1 MVPYAGSETAE
12 NPTESDSALGLS
24 HPTTLE
30 PKSPEDPSY
39 TTAVK
44 EAKELLLMRGI
55 LSTHNFKQER
65 QMVKEV
71 IKHLAPRMG
80 TFVYQIASFST
91 PIICKVGLLKTF
103 SSTPPNTTDSSGV
116 SSWTFPTYSA
126 MRGGI
131 APLLNK
137 FTDMRL
143 WGLTKPLQKPS
154 EKYSR
159 VVATIMPPFE
169 MYLTTGDAMD
179 VMSANFQYA
188 LIDEDGEIA
197 PPKDPERREIQMTD
211 SEMSQL
217 RQSAYA
223 DLHLMAESGCKLSPK
238 FLRLLGLEV
247 KAAEVEAAEAAA
259 EEAKAAER
267 AEKASSGKRKLMLAT
282 TARATEAKER
292 KAAKAAREREERA
305 AARIEYPIEE
315 ILEERPATGRAIT
328 WYRVRWAG
336 YDSAWE
342 AWRIEGEVG
351 EPLVTWEPLVNVRH
365 TEALTRWEQQQLMPP

>member
-1 MVPYAGSETAE
+1 MAPYAGSETAE

-39 TTAVK
+39 LALK
-44 EAKELLLMRGI
+44 EAKELLLSRGI
-55 LSTHNFKQER
+55 LSMHNFKQER

-71 IKHLAPRMG
+71 LKHLAPRIG

-91 PIICKVGLLKTF
+91 PIISKAGLLKTF
-103 SSTPPNTTDSSGV
+103 SATPPSIEDSSGS
-116 SSWTFPTYSA
+116 SSWAFTTYSA
-126 MRGGI
+126 MRGGL

-137 FTDMRL
+137 FTDLRL

-179 VMSANFQYA
+179 VMSANYQYA
-188 LIDEDGEIA
+188 LIDEDGEIH
-197 PPKDPERREIQMTD
+197 PPKDTERREIVLTD
-211 SEMSQL
+211 SEMSLL
-217 RQSAYA
+217 RESVYA
-223 DLHLMAESGCKLSPK
+223 DLHLMAENNCTLSPK
-238 FLRLLGLEV
+238 FLRLIGLEA
-247 KAAEVEAAEAAA
+247 KAAEVEAAEAVAR
-259 EEAKAAER
+259 EEKLLWR
-267 AEKASSGKRKLMLAT
+267 KRKLLTAT
-282 TARATEAKER
+282 AAKATEAKER
-292 KAAKAAREREERA
+292 KAAKAAAAREERA

-365 TEALTRWEQQQLMPP
+365 TEALARWEEQQLMPP